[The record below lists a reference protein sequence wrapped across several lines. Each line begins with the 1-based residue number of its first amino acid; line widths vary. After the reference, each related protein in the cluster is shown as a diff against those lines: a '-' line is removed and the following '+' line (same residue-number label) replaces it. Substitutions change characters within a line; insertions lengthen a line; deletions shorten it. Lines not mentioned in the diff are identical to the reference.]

1 MYIYIFKGFSW
12 CVKDD
17 TVVLLWLRCC
27 FVKDTWTSEHQLN
40 RGNRARQGGKPA
52 YTMLGETLD
61 KKWLTVGHSQQGWS
75 CSL

>member
-1 MYIYIFKGFSW
+1 MYLKEDI
-12 CVKDD
+12 
-17 TVVLLWLRCC
+17 VVLRLLRCSS
-27 FVKDTWTSEHQLN
+27 VKNTWPSKHQLN